1 MEAQD
6 SYKSQGKQEWKVTRD
21 GYNMENID
29 WSRGFDNNYHCIARG
44 ILKNKS

>member
-6 SYKSQGKQEWKVTRD
+6 SYKSQGKQEWKATRD

-29 WSRGFDNNYHCIARG
+29 RSRGFDNNYHCIARG